1 MAEQCIISKS
11 FGQIGMGARFIDNF
25 TVLLLDMGNT
35 FMFGCNRFGKDIDY
49 SATYSRCG
57 GAVLDTQALWAVMDA
72 LLTRI
77 MTDYRN
83 PAYYDAFGTV
93 GEYLRELPVA
103 KTLPSEELEIL
114 ERVFGEQEVG
124 HIPCSLVRVLQ
135 ELNGSHVLGLVS
147 NIWSNRSS
155 FEAEF
160 KKVGILDLFTV
171 IVWSSD
177 YGSIKPS
184 PRLFRVALDVLE
196 VHPEDVLFVGD
207 NPKRDIVGA
216 KAAGLKTALLKND
229 QRPLSPADPIPDCT
243 ISDLSELLVL
253 EAKKCM
259 RKSAQ

>member
-1 MAEQCIISKS
+1 MAEQCFISKS

-49 SATYSRCG
+49 SPTYSRCG
-57 GAVLDTQALWAVMDA
+57 GAVLDAQALWIVMDA

-77 MTDYRN
+77 LTDYRN
-83 PAYYDAFGTV
+83 PASYDAFGTV
-93 GEYLRELPVA
+93 EEYLRELPMA

-114 ERVFGEQEVG
+114 ERVFGEHEAG
-124 HIPCSLVRVLQ
+124 HIPRSHVRVLW

-147 NIWSNRSS
+147 NIWSNRSF

-160 KKVGILDLFTV
+160 RKVGILDLFTV

-184 PRLFRVALDVLE
+184 PRLFRVALDALE
-196 VHPEDVLFVGD
+196 VDPEDVLFVGD

-216 KAAGLKTALLKND
+216 KAAGMKTAWIRND

-253 EAKKCM
+253 EAKKYM
-259 RKSAQ
+259 RQSAQ

>member
-1 MAEQCIISKS
+1 VWLKCFISKS
-11 FGQIGMGARFIDNF
+11 FGQIGMSTRFIDNF

-49 SATYSRCG
+49 SAAYSRCG
-57 GAVLDTQALWAVMDA
+57 GAVLDMQTLSVVMDA

-77 MTDYRN
+77 LTDYRN
-83 PAYYDAFGTV
+83 PACYDAFGTV

-103 KTLPSEELEIL
+103 KTLPSEELDIL
-114 ERVFGEQEVG
+114 ERVFGEHEVG
-124 HIPCSLVRVLQ
+124 HIPYSHVRVLR
-135 ELNGSHVLGLVS
+135 ELNRSHVLGLVS
-147 NIWSNRSS
+147 NIWSNRSF

-160 KKVGILDLFTV
+160 KKVSILDLFKV

-184 PRLFRVALDVLE
+184 ARLFREALDALG

-216 KAAGLKTALLKND
+216 KAVGMRAAWLRND
-229 QRPLSPADPIPDCT
+229 IRPLSPTDPIPDCT
-243 ISDLSELLVL
+243 VSDLSELLVL
-253 EAKKCM
+253 EAKKYM
-259 RKSAQ
+259 RQSAQ